1 MVTILDDPAVAEF
14 DALVARQRAVVVD
27 FYATWCAPC
36 KQYSP
41 RFTQAAREARRRW
54 PDAPV
59 AFVKVDID
67 RSPELARRYGVQSV
81 PTTVVLER
89 RRGLLG
95 EKVAQAQRWTGSIK
109 QGELQERFAA
119 LCGDA

>member
-1 MVTILDDPAVAEF
+1 MVTLVDDPAATEF
-14 DALVARQRAVVVD
+14 EALLGSHRTVVVD

-41 RFTQAAREARRRW
+41 RFAQAARDARRKW

-67 RSPELARRYGVQSV
+67 RQQALARRFGVQSV

-89 RRGLLG
+89 RKGFLG
-95 EKVAQAQRWTGSIK
+95 EKVVEAARWSGSLSAP
-109 QGELQERFAA
+109 ELQKRFADLA
-119 LCGDA
+119 GA